1 MRWEISGLLLFVGIT
16 VAVFGW
22 YGKFV
27 SNDRLHGLVDVIGT
41 RGGNILVLATFSMVS
56 MVVSVKMLTY
66 MLEMSMSGRL
76 SQTNVL
82 MMSVFNF
89 VTAHMSGTFFGA
101 LIATMKGD
109 KPSPGR
115 EVDAIPPA
123 AIPPTGEK

>member
-1 MRWEISGLLLFVGIT
+1 MRWEIYGLLVFLVAI

-27 SNDRLHGLVDVIGT
+27 SNDRLHGLIDVVGT
-41 RGGNILVLATFSMVS
+41 RGGNIIVLAVFSMVS

-66 MLEMSMSGRL
+66 MLEMSMAGRL

-109 KPSPGR
+109 KPTPSG
-115 EVDAIPPA
+115 EVAPTIPPA
-123 AIPPTGEK
+123 GDK

>member
-1 MRWEISGLLLFVGIT
+1 MRLEMYGLLILLWVT

-22 YGKFV
+22 FGKFV
-27 SNDRLHGLVDVIGT
+27 SNERLHGLVDVIGT
-41 RGGNILVLATFSMVS
+41 RGGNVIVLAIFSMVS
-56 MVVSVKMLTY
+56 LVVSVKMLTY

-109 KPSPGR
+109 KAKLG
-115 EVDAIPPA
+115 
-123 AIPPTGEK
+123 GEEAEGLPFELPHEK

>member
-1 MRWEISGLLLFVGIT
+1 MRWEVYGLLVFLMAT

-27 SNDRLHGLVDVIGT
+27 SNDRLHGLVDVVGT
-41 RGGNILVLATFSMVS
+41 RGGNILVLAVFSMVS

-66 MLEMSMSGRL
+66 MLEMSMAGRL

-109 KPSPGR
+109 KPTPSG
-115 EVDAIPPA
+115 EVAPTIPPA
-123 AIPPTGEK
+123 GDK

>member
-1 MRWEISGLLLFVGIT
+1 MRWEIFGLLILLWIT

-41 RGGNILVLATFSMVS
+41 RGGNVIVLAIFSMVS
-56 MVVSVKMLTY
+56 MVVSVRMLSY
-66 MLEMSMSGRL
+66 MLEMSMAGRL

-101 LIATMKGD
+101 LIATMKGEKVEPKD
-109 KPSPGR
+109 
-115 EVDAIPPA
+115 EVAPTIPPA
-123 AIPPTGEK
+123 GEK

>member
-1 MRWEISGLLLFVGIT
+1 MRWEIYGLLILVVIT

-27 SNDRLHGLVDVIGT
+27 SNDRLHGLIDVIGT
-41 RGGNILVLATFSMVS
+41 RGGNIIVLAVFSMVS
-56 MVVSVKMLTY
+56 MVVSVRMLTY

-109 KPSPGR
+109 KPTPSG
-115 EVDAIPPA
+115 EVVPTIPPA
-123 AIPPTGEK
+123 ADK

>member
-1 MRWEISGLLLFVGIT
+1 MRWEIYGLLILLWVT

-22 YGKFV
+22 SGKFV
-27 SNDRLHGLVDVIGT
+27 SNERLHGLVDVIGS
-41 RGGNILVLATFSMVS
+41 RGGNVIVLAIFSMTSLVI
-56 MVVSVKMLTY
+56 SVKMLTY

-109 KPSPGR
+109 KPGSSG
-115 EVDAIPPA
+115 EVAEDDLPQDSSSHSL
-123 AIPPTGEK
+123 

>member
-1 MRWEISGLLLFVGIT
+1 MSWEMYGLLILFWVT
-16 VAVFGW
+16 VVVFGW
-22 YGKFV
+22 FGKFV
-27 SNDRLHGLVDVIGT
+27 SNERLHGLVDVMGT
-41 RGGNILVLATFSMVS
+41 RGGNVIVLAIFSMIAL
-56 MVVSVKMLTY
+56 VVSVKMLTY

-109 KPSPGR
+109 KAESSD
-115 EVDAIPPA
+115 EA
-123 AIPPTGEK
+123 AEDDSGNATFRAST